1 MGHPIDSIKKSGSSA
16 ALRSDPALR
25 LKGIFDQ
32 FCRGMI
38 LAWKLPF
45 FLATVLAFLLVS
57 VPGALLIRRLR
68 SQQRFHMLTTHFF
81 CRFFLWANGFRIHV
95 PHRPD
100 PRSHDLI
107 VGNHLGLLD
116 ILVHSATRP
125 ALFITSTEMRDTPGL
140 GLLTRMGAS
149 LYVNR
154 RNRHQIQS
162 EVSEIRETL
171 LSGFNVV
178 LFPEATSTNGE
189 QVLPFKK
196 TLLTAAAGTG
206 IHIRPVVINYRRVNG
221 EPVGLKY
228 RDHVCWY
235 GDQSFVSALLRILSM
250 RRCEVELLY
259 FEPLRIET
267 PEQRSHVAETAYR
280 LIHSNFTPLG
290 RDGSECGP
298 RA

>member
-1 MGHPIDSIKKSGSSA
+1 MGYPIDSVEKSGRSPV
-16 ALRSDPALR
+16 LRSSLSFR
-25 LKGIFDQ
+25 LKIFFKQ
-32 FCRGMI
+32 LLTVLI

-45 FLATVLAFLLVS
+45 FFVTLSVFLLVS
-57 VPGALLIRRLR
+57 LPGALLIRQLR
-68 SQQRFHMLTTHFF
+68 TQQRFHMLMTHFF
-81 CRFFLWANGFRIHV
+81 CRFFLWLNGFRVHV

-100 PRSHDLI
+100 PQSHDLI

-125 ALFITSTEMRDTPGL
+125 ALFITSTDMRDTPGL

-154 RNRHQIQS
+154 RNRQNIRA
-162 EVSEIRETL
+162 EVLEIRETL
-171 LSGFNVV
+171 LSGLNVV

-235 GDQSFVSALLRILSM
+235 GDQSFLSALLRILSM
-250 RRCEVELLY
+250 RCCDVELLY
-259 FEPLRIET
+259 FEPLRMET

-280 LIHSNFTPLG
+280 LIQTNFTPLG
-290 RDGSECGP
+290 RDVSAC
-298 RA
+298 